1 MFGASLFNKI
11 TMYRYYVA
19 LTQVVDVNSFC
30 LEGWNE
36 GFPFFYSGEHFFRL
50 LRYQDISTIVYAI
63 NEANQVKIL
72 LTCYYWL
79 HPPRRDV
86 WFPTPYS
93 YRLEEVTKFPD
104 NHQDTPLATSFFSSS
119 AIVVATTQ
127 LFNCMILALGD
138 GAGRAHWYVETKFS

>member
-1 MFGASLFNKI
+1 
-11 TMYRYYVA
+11 MYRYYVA

-30 LEGWNE
+30 LEGGNE

-86 WFPTPYS
+86 
-93 YRLEEVTKFPD
+93 
-104 NHQDTPLATSFFSSS
+104 
-119 AIVVATTQ
+119 
-127 LFNCMILALGD
+127 
-138 GAGRAHWYVETKFS
+138 